1 MNRQE
6 ELQLLFERLSSG
18 SLEKMVYN
26 AILKLETNFLDL
38 QKNQWYNTGMDS
50 EGQDL
55 GVYSPTYE
63 LRRKRRG
70 LRTDHV
76 TLKYSGN
83 FFASLRLVMKGDAI
97 YIESKGVDY
106 EKYIVQRYGEDIY
119 DLNDQQRAKLIP
131 QIVDIV
137 LILLRNYLKI

>member
-18 SLEKMVYN
+18 SLEKMVYD

-119 DLNDQQRAKLIP
+119 DLNDQQRIKLIP

-137 LILLRNYLKI
+137 LVLLRNYLKI

>member
-6 ELQLLFERLSSG
+6 ELQLLFEKLSSG
-18 SLEKMVYN
+18 SLEKMVYD

-63 LRRKRRG
+63 LRRKRHG

-76 TLKYSGN
+76 TLKFSGK
-83 FFASLRLVMKGDAI
+83 FFASLRLVMKGNSI

-106 EKYIVQRYGEDIY
+106 EKYIVQRYGENIY
-119 DLNDQQRAKLIP
+119 DLSDQQRIKLIP

-137 LILLRNYLKI
+137 LVLLRNYLKI